1 MARSSLGLSVETA
14 LAGAMVDMDEATV
27 AVAAE
32 VEATKVVVAAGITME
47 ATEARVVV
55 MIGASMRPRWVTVPR
70 HLRKAREGMSLQ
82 R

>member
-1 MARSSLGLSVETA
+1 
-14 LAGAMVDMDEATV
+14 MVDMDEAAV
-27 AVAAE
+27 AAAAE

-47 ATEARVVV
+47 AAEARIVV
-55 MIGASMRPRWVTVPR
+55 MIGASMRPRRVTVPW